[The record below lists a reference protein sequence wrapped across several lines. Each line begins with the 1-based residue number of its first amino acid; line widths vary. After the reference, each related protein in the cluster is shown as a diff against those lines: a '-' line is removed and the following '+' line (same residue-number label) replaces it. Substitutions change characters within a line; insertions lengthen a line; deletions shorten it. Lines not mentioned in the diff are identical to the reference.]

1 MEKFEVILFL
11 FVMKANK
18 NREEYCQKAC
28 VEWEANKCNLKP
40 RNEILNLRI
49 HSYSRISF
57 KLLSKIEIQFYPK

>member
-28 VEWEANKCNLKP
+28 VEWEANECYLKP
-40 RNEILNLRI
+40 RN
-49 HSYSRISF
+49 
-57 KLLSKIEIQFYPK
+57 